1 MPLNQEEMN
10 AVPTNMPTEN
20 RSMPTATVIPVL
32 AYDDVR
38 AASAWLCAAFG
49 FEERLRIGEH
59 RAQLSFG
66 DGAVIVNKRRAQP
79 DGSVLAVSGHEIMVR
94 VADVASHFQRAQAH
108 GAHILQAP
116 TDFPYGERQ
125 YGVEDPGG
133 HVWTFSQ
140 TIADVAPEEWGGTL
154 IGNDGA
160 KA

>member
-1 MPLNQEEMN
+1 MTAETTP
-10 AVPTNMPTEN
+10 EN

-38 AASAWLCAAFG
+38 EASAWLCLAFG

-59 RAQLSFG
+59 RAQLVVG

-79 DGSVLAVSGHEIMVR
+79 DSAALPIGGHEIMVR
-94 VADVASHFQRAQAH
+94 VADIDSHYERAQAH
-108 GAHILQAP
+108 GARILQPP

-125 YGVEDPGG
+125 YSVADPGG

-154 IGNDGA
+154 IGNN
-160 KA
+160 KAAS

>member
-1 MPLNQEEMN
+1 LP
-10 AVPTNMPTEN
+10 AKTTSDN

-38 AASAWLCAAFG
+38 QATAWLCAAFG
-49 FEERLRIGEH
+49 FEERLRTGEH
-59 RAQLSFG
+59 RAQLVIG

-79 DGSVLAVSGHEIMVR
+79 DGAAIAIGGHEIMVR
-94 VADVASHFQRAQAH
+94 VDDVDSHYERAQAH
-108 GAHILQAP
+108 GARILQPP

-125 YGVEDPGG
+125 YGVADSGG

-154 IGNDGA
+154 VASDGA
-160 KA
+160 TP

>member
-1 MPLNQEEMN
+1 MP
-10 AVPTNMPTEN
+10 AEN

-38 AASAWLCAAFG
+38 QATEWLCAAFG

-66 DGAVIVNKRRAQP
+66 AGAVIVNKRRAQP
-79 DGSVLAVSGHEIMVR
+79 DGSILPVSGHEIMVR
-94 VADVASHFQRAQAH
+94 VDDLNSHYERAQAH
-108 GAHILQAP
+108 GARILQAP

-125 YGVEDPGG
+125 YSVEDPGG

-140 TIADVAPEEWGGTL
+140 TIANVAPEEWGGTL
-154 IGNDGA
+154 VASDGA
-160 KA
+160 TR